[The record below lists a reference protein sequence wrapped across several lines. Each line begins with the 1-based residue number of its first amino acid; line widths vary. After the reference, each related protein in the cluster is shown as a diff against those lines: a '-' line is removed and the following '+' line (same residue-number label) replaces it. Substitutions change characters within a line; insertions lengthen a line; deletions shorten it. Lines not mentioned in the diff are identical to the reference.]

1 MSQVTFI
8 GQFALK
14 LLPHLEESIERHLI
28 KEKLS
33 NVSYDELISES
44 YTRLQKEELSFLRF
58 RKWKQ
63 IGKFLFFLSLLLAA
77 YCCSL
82 FALGFFIKL
91 FALQKNTEMGWAILG
106 TCGLLLLILFLS
118 LHLFK
123 LMGTCFDLFKSH
135 EKACVKLRKKQLNK
149 AHLEELGSI
158 CYLWFIE
165 ATDSSFP
172 YKKEIREKKHS
183 LNN

>member
-91 FALQKNTEMGWAILG
+91 FALQKIPKWD
-106 TCGLLLLILFLS
+106 GLF
-118 LHLFK
+118 
-123 LMGTCFDLFKSH
+123 
-135 EKACVKLRKKQLNK
+135 
-149 AHLEELGSI
+149 
-158 CYLWFIE
+158 
-165 ATDSSFP
+165 
-172 YKKEIREKKHS
+172 
-183 LNN
+183 